1 MRLSSQNQSSRSFLS
16 MKLAGH
22 LGEAEMSQGMFQGG
36 RSLFYSMSFIR
47 VTSSTSPFIVPVSL

>member
-1 MRLSSQNQSSRSFLS
+1 

>member
-1 MRLSSQNQSSRSFLS
+1 MRLSSQNQSSRSFLA

-22 LGEAEMSQGMFQGG
+22 LGEVEMSQGTFQGG
-36 RSLFYSMSFIR
+36 RSLFYNMSFMR